1 MVLLFN
7 APPTLALLA
16 VLAAKDTAMATETQL
31 MTMTRVPTAA
41 IAVDQLEDMYLHLEG
56 HAQEMDMDQAVMEQ
70 AVMEEVEAT
79 VVVAVVVLDVAAVV
93 KVAAA
98 QDAASHKVLAV
109 EYATAPAEQNEEL
122 DC

>member
-1 MVLLFN
+1 
-7 APPTLALLA
+7 
-16 VLAAKDTAMATETQL
+16 

-56 HAQEMDMDQAVMEQ
+56 HALKMDMDQ

-79 VVVAVVVLDVAAVV
+79 VVVVVLDAAAVAV
-93 KVAAA
+93 AVVTVAVVTVAAA
-98 QDAASHKVLAV
+98 QDAASLKVLAV

>member
-1 MVLLFN
+1 
-7 APPTLALLA
+7 
-16 VLAAKDTAMATETQL
+16 

-56 HAQEMDMDQAVMEQ
+56 HAQEMDMDQAVMDQ